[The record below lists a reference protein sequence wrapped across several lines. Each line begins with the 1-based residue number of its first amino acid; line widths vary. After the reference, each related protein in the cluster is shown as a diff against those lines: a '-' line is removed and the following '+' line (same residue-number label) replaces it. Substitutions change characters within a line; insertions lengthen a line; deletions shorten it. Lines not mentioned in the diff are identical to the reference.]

1 MAKNLQDEPKYVV
14 VVVPENIK
22 NTMPECVKKKNQQ
35 NNLDLSKDTGAPA
48 KFQQYQQQSMQLCVV
63 AINPY

>member
-48 KFQQYQQQSMQLCVV
+48 KFQ
-63 AINPY
+63 

>member
-22 NTMPECVKKKNQQ
+22 NKMPECVKKTKQ

-48 KFQQYQQQSMQLCVV
+48 KFQQYQ
-63 AINPY
+63 

>member
-22 NTMPECVKKKNQQ
+22 NKMPECVKKKT
-35 NNLDLSKDTGAPA
+35 NLDLSKDTGAPA

-63 AINPY
+63 AINSY

>member
-22 NTMPECVKKKNQQ
+22 NKMPECVKKKK